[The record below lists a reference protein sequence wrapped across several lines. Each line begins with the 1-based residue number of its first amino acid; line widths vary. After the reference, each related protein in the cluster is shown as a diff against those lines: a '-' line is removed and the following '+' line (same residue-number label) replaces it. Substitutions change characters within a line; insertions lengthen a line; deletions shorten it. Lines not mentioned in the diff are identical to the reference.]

1 MRVVDPYKIRL
12 VTTGTTIEDKEIV
25 VPIGNAFDGIGQNQQ
40 VEDYVEKLADD
51 SVNPIV
57 DYEKMRYT
65 PYSGTS
71 ATSGVTETM
80 GYDFYF
86 YGQADETIGK
96 DMQSFYLNGTTL
108 TPLIVNDMWTPTW
121 QSNSSVVSSVFVLPT
136 LYAMVNVIF
145 NCNIEYDG
153 AFGHTV
159 STMNGV
165 LTITDP
171 SIAPVIRLSYI
182 DNGQTFYL
190 DESVALSVTKVDLS
204 DAVSSGSFTNYKWNR
219 ECQIKATF
227 NIPSLDINTLITLES
242 KKEKVTVNPLG
253 AGYLTKLD
261 KVTTS
266 IINGSTLSVIYKQKS
281 SVGYGTSYS
290 INKIPSLYVTNSFKG
305 YTTSYFRLD
314 YFDSVIEEAQNLL
327 FTDVLTVSEGV
338 NPSDAIFETKLNK
351 QNYFLYWL
359 KDDPI
364 IEEQGYRDV
373 YMTARFFNA
382 STGLI
387 QQFFHLSDE
396 WSQPLLSSY
405 LPNVDQ
411 YQTLMKYTKIR
422 LFKNYRYIICKRTLT
437 LPSSTLSGTT
447 VGGFDITDS
456 DTIGVNKISLNQIRL
471 K

>member
-71 ATSGVTETM
+71 VSSGVTETM

-86 YGQADETIGK
+86 YGEASKLDYKLSEEFDRTTYIDFTNTTFIEIGSYLTKSVFVYSNIHTELVFTFDQFYLTMLKAGAIDATAADNVLQSAIINIIGK
-96 DMQSFYLNGTTL
+96 IGITQVGISYLDVQITPTGSSYLSTQSIGIVNLDIWKRDFTVKVTYITGPPIGAGVDFNIEAKLTLPNITASVGDYTVNYKAVSSEAEGYNTDYTADKIQSFY
-108 TPLIVNDMWTPTW
+108 
-121 QSNSSVVSSVFVLPT
+121 
-136 LYAMVNVIF
+136 
-145 NCNIEYDG
+145 IE
-153 AFGHTV
+153 
-159 STMNGV
+159 
-165 LTITDP
+165 
-171 SIAPVIRLSYI
+171 
-182 DNGQTFYL
+182 
-190 DESVALSVTKVDLS
+190 
-204 DAVSSGSFTNYKWNR
+204 
-219 ECQIKATF
+219 
-227 NIPSLDINTLITLES
+227 
-242 KKEKVTVNPLG
+242 
-253 AGYLTKLD
+253 
-261 KVTTS
+261 
-266 IINGSTLSVIYKQKS
+266 
-281 SVGYGTSYS
+281 
-290 INKIPSLYVTNSFKG
+290 NSFKG
-305 YTTSYFRLD
+305 YTNSYFRLD

-338 NPSDAIFETKLNK
+338 NPSDAIFSTKLNK

-382 STGLI
+382 STGQI